1 MAINLLQI
9 PYNVER
15 ILLMAADLNTSK
27 VGEIMRKFENDNG
40 TQIPKDLLDRVH
52 DVIVGKLMEIWNFV
66 RGPLSTQKA
75 FHLMISHVKADF

>member
-1 MAINLLQI
+1 
-9 PYNVER
+9 
-15 ILLMAADLNTSK
+15 MAADLNTSK

-66 RGPLSTQKA
+66 LGPFGSQKA
-75 FHLMISHVKADF
+75 FPLMNPRVILAGTQNKKNSRENAVLKII